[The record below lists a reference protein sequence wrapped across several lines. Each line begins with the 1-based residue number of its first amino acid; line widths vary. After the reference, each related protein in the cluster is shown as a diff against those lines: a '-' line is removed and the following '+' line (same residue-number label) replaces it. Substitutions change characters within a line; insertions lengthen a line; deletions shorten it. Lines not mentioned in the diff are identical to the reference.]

1 MDILFLII
9 GLVIGGLVGFL
20 ISKTLINKPKV
31 DDGEKKELENLKTK
45 FAILESKIIDFNK
58 LGEES
63 KLSLEEKESQVI
75 ELSKQLSSKTTEN
88 DNLLLK
94 ISESKDEFKNIQK
107 EFQIQFKNLANE
119 ILEEKTKKFTV
130 QNREGLDEI
139 LKPLKE
145 KISSFEKKVEET
157 YDKES
162 KERFSLKEEVKRLE
176 ELNQRISVEANNL
189 ANALKGESKTQG
201 NWGEM
206 ILENILQQSGLV
218 KDREYFPQASYT
230 GEDGN
235 RLQPDVVIK
244 YPEDKSVV
252 VDSKVSLTA
261 YESFVSAESKD
272 EKELALKAHM
282 ISIKKHIKEL
292 SDKNY
297 QNIYDLNSLDFVMMF
312 IPIEPAYLIAI
323 QNDSDLWNYA
333 YKQRVLLISPT
344 NLIAALKMI
353 SSMWKQEYQSKNV
366 MEIARQSGDLYDKFV
381 GLINDLIDI
390 GKKLEQTQ
398 DSYKKSMNKLSEGK
412 GNLISRV
419 EKIKKL
425 GVKTKNSIPDK
436 LIDRALES

>member
-9 GLVIGGLVGFL
+9 GLIIGVVIGLL
-20 ISKTLINKPKV
+20 ISKILLNKPNVENIKDKEF
-31 DDGEKKELENLKTK
+31 DDIKIKLAIYKSKLDDFIKTSEADKHSLDEKDFQIIELNKKISSKSTENENLLTK
-45 FAILESKIIDFNK
+45 INESK
-58 LGEES
+58 EEY
-63 KLSLEEKESQVI
+63 
-75 ELSKQLSSKTTEN
+75 
-88 DNLLLK
+88 
-94 ISESKDEFKNIQK
+94 KNIQK

-119 ILEEKTKKFTV
+119 ILEEKTKKFTS
-130 QNREGLDEI
+130 QNRDNLDEI

-176 ELNQRISVEANNL
+176 ELNQKISKEANNL
-189 ANALKGESKTQG
+189 ATALKGESKTQG

-218 KDREYFPQASYT
+218 KNREYFPQSSYS

-261 YESFVSAESKD
+261 YETYVSSESKD
-272 EKELALKAHM
+272 EKELAIKAHM
-282 ISIKKHIKEL
+282 ISLKKHIKEL

-312 IPIEPAYLIAI
+312 IPIEPAYLLAI
-323 QNDSDLWNYA
+323 QNDSDLWNFA
-333 YKQRVLLISPT
+333 YKLRVLLISPT

-381 GLINDLIDI
+381 GLVNDLIDI
-390 GKKLEQTQ
+390 GKKLDQTQ

-425 GVKTKNSIPDK
+425 GVKTKNSIPEK
-436 LIDRALES
+436 LIDRAIE